1 MTLKGKYEKISN
13 YNLSYE
19 NMLEAISE
27 FEGYVTGL
35 SHNDESVFLNKF
47 EAAGSSFKEGF
58 EGIKDIKNPIL
69 EKELDIFLKS
79 IASRILDRTT
89 GGYFMYD
96 MFDGGM
102 HDMFFKTLSD
112 HSAILESSQL
122 LVAGLINGEGIGK
135 YMQIILPSKDGKEL
149 KKHTNNAF
157 VKCFPPSGNHMNEI
171 IKWYNTSNVLKAD
184 QTNTNGQRILDENG
198 DFKQRWTTNTSDQG
212 DIQYPQINNSPR
224 EPDRFKRPNLGAIV
238 MKHPRV
244 SIAGRNKSHLPIFF
258 NAIPPIEMSRCAPY
272 VTLQVITQDYGTDSK
287 KIANINQVKYFRF
300 VKNGKTF
307 DAFFDDANSFAT
319 SKPVNKSSTLAEI
332 KDKRKDT
339 TQYSFMDMFNSP
351 QTMANAD
358 INRGNTEFYDIS
370 KNNNDPVLDPIM
382 PMMSLDSVNINI
394 TGAGFGIMSS
404 KKASISLTLHDR
416 SRMRDIAPLISNDQ
430 FATTKIIIEYGW
442 NHPEGGINSD
452 NIIGKYLNGLK
463 ERSIFQVVGT
473 NYNFSEGNTVKIDI
487 DLAAYGYRQNERIHC
502 GAGPE
507 VPINILED
515 LIKKATNDIVK
526 DKDSDGNFTNIPEVR
541 QKVKLNSR
549 NARSTNTA
557 ISWDQYD
564 KISKLLR
571 EESGKNKLIESFKG
585 LLKPDSVGDD
595 VEIDLN
601 NLEGISSSEI
611 EIENQ
616 VKRMIGKLNDIKNRN
631 SADPFKGA
639 VVTGA
644 DILSLVDESGT
655 PLYFK
660 SQENSVSMGKVI
672 SHFIG
677 HPMAAS
683 CMYEEVQLYFYPL
696 NHQAA
701 GARIHTTASFPISV
715 NKLNDAIDKQLN
727 INPTITVNS
736 FFRLLEK
743 LVRDRNNE
751 AYGLSEIYTPIN
763 ELNAQDES
771 LVLLALKSQINAGDA
786 ERLGLD
792 ASDVVHL
799 PKILGAASID
809 DILSEKDKEDL
820 KALREERNSTLIK
833 IDDNEKKIA
842 SLKAQN
848 RALEEK
854 NAKLREAQEKPE
866 EEHNK
871 SIDDSTLSI
880 EEATELANSAAAK
893 GLSIAAEKLSN
904 ENQIFLNEA
913 DIHLLEGDIIWIQN
927 SSNIALINARIARI
941 EGPYKT
947 YQKLLSAQKEEISK
961 FIRESVTGKCATIY
975 KNDGLQG
982 MYPAEP
988 VFTRPSIAMDFEV
1001 VDAIQP
1007 PSVLSNT
1014 IVGGMFN
1021 DLKNVIKDEQGTVN
1035 GLKQDKTILRIH
1047 IYDEEATIDPA
1058 KSAVYSSMVGD
1069 NPDSERKSITGRLLD
1084 VIGRLNFN
1092 DIKAMMKRSYP
1103 TIIFGA
1109 AGSTVKKISVS
1120 ANTSGDL
1127 SNVLMVEAYERLQ
1140 DGQVSGNSYESE
1152 FESIVTLPNTV
1163 SLTMMG
1169 MPMIGRGNNVF
1180 IDFGT
1185 STSLDNIYTVR
1196 TVSHSLNAGNF
1207 TTTVQL
1213 VPTNFSSISSFKER
1227 MQKITNAIV

>member
-1 MTLKGKYEKISN
+1 LTLKGKYEKISN

-19 NMLEAISE
+19 NLLEAISE
-27 FEGYVTGL
+27 FEGFVTGL
-35 SHNDESVFLNKF
+35 SHNDESVFLSKF
-47 EAAGSSFKEGF
+47 DAAGLGFKESF
-58 EGIKDIKNPIL
+58 SGIKDFKNPIS
-69 EKELDIFLKS
+69 EKELDIFLKR

-112 HSAILESSQL
+112 HSALMETSQL
-122 LVAGLINGEGIGK
+122 LVAGLIKGDGIGK
-135 YMQIILPSKDGKEL
+135 YMQIFLPSKDGSEI
-149 KKHTNNAF
+149 KKNKNNAF
-157 VKCFPPSGNHMNEI
+157 VKCFPRSGEHMNEI
-171 IKWYNTSNVLKAD
+171 IKWYNTKNVLKAD
-184 QTNTNGQRILDENG
+184 QTNTGGQRILDKNG
-198 DFKQRWTTNTSDQG
+198 DFKQRWTTNASDQG
-212 DIQYPQINNSPR
+212 DIQYPQINSNPR
-224 EPDRFKRPNLGAIV
+224 QPSRFTRPNLGAIV
-238 MKHPRV
+238 MRHPRV

-258 NAIPPIEMSRCAPY
+258 NAIPPVEMSRCAPY
-272 VTLQVITQDYGTDSK
+272 VTLQVITQDFGTDSK

-307 DAFFDDANSFAT
+307 DSFFDDANQFAS
-319 SKPVNKSSTLAEI
+319 SKPVNKSSTLSEI

-339 TQYSFMDMFNSP
+339 TQYSFMDMFNAP

-358 INRGNTEFYDIS
+358 INKNNIDFFKIS
-370 KNNNDPVLDPIM
+370 KNNSDPVLDPIM
-382 PMMSLDSVNINI
+382 PMMSLNSVNINI

-404 KKASISLTLHDR
+404 KKGSLSLTLHDR
-416 SRMRDIAPLISNDQ
+416 SRMRDIAPLISSDQ

-463 ERSIFQVVGT
+463 ERSVFQVVGT
-473 NYNFSEGNTVKIDI
+473 SYSFSDGNSVKIDI

-502 GAGPE
+502 GSGPE

-526 DKDSDGNFTNIPEVR
+526 DKDSNGNFINAPEVR

-549 NARSTNTA
+549 NARSIDTA
-557 ISWDQYD
+557 ISWSQYD
-564 KISKLLR
+564 VISKLLR
-571 EESGKNKLIESFKG
+571 EDAGKNRLIGSFKN
-585 LLKPDSVGDD
+585 LLKPGSSDD
-595 VEIDLN
+595 DIDLSIDD
-601 NLEGISSSEI
+601 GINSSEI
-611 EIENQ
+611 ETENQ
-616 VKRMIGKLNDIKNRN
+616 VKRMIGKLNDIKDRN
-631 SADPFKGA
+631 SSDPFKGSI
-639 VVTGA
+639 VTGA
-644 DILSLVDESGT
+644 DVLSLTTEDGQ
-655 PLYFK
+655 PLYLK
-660 SQENSVSMGKVI
+660 SQENSVSLGKVI

-677 HPMAAS
+677 HPMASS
-683 CMYEEVQLYFYPL
+683 CMYDEVQLYFYPL

-701 GARIHTTASFPISV
+701 GARIHTTASFPISI
-715 NKLNDAIDKQLN
+715 NKLNDAIDAQLN

-751 AYGLSEIYTPIN
+751 AYGLSEIYTPLN

-771 LVLLALKSQINAGDA
+771 LVLLALKSQINASDA
-786 ERLGLD
+786 ERLGLE
-792 ASDVVHL
+792 ASDIPHL
-799 PKILGAASID
+799 PKILSANSID
-809 DILSEKDKEDL
+809 DILSESDKEDL
-820 KALREERNSTLIK
+820 KQLREDRNSILIE
-833 IDDNEKKIA
+833 IDDIEKKIS

-848 RALEEK
+848 KALEEK
-854 NAKLREAQEKPE
+854 NVKLLEAQEKSE
-866 EEHNK
+866 ESQNK
-871 SIDDSTLSI
+871 SIDDSTLSL
-880 EEATELANSAAAK
+880 EEAAELANSAAAK
-893 GLSIAAEKLSN
+893 GKSIASERASN
-904 ENQIFLNEA
+904 KSQIDKNLVFIDVNEA
-913 DIHLLEGDIIWIQN
+913 DITRIQ
-927 SSNIALINARIARI
+927 SDGRVASINTNIARI

-961 FIRESVTGKCATIY
+961 YIKESVTGKCATIY

-982 MYPAEP
+982 IYPAEP
-988 VFTRPSIAMDFEV
+988 TFTRPNIAMDFEV
-1001 VDAIQP
+1001 VDVIQP
-1007 PSVLSNT
+1007 PSSLSNT
-1014 IVGGMFN
+1014 ILGGMFN
-1021 DLKNVIKDEQGTVN
+1021 DLKNVIKDEQDTVN
-1035 GLKQDKTILRIH
+1035 GLKEDKTILKIH

-1058 KSAVYSSMVGD
+1058 KSAVYNSMIGD
-1069 NPDSERKSITGRLLD
+1069 NPDSERKTITGRLLD
-1084 VIGRLNFN
+1084 TVNSLNFN

-1103 TIIFGA
+1103 TIIYGA
-1109 AGSTVKKISVS
+1109 AGSTVKKLSVS

-1185 STSLDNIYTVR
+1185 STSLDNIYTVKQ
-1196 TVSHSLNAGNF
+1196 VSHSLVAGDF

-1213 VPTNFSSISSFKER
+1213 VPTNFASISSFKDR
-1227 MQKITNAIV
+1227 MQKVAKAL